1 VVNSHKYH
9 EELAAYQELVA
20 EPVFYPP
27 FPVSMF
33 TGAYRSNMEDLR
45 PVFPLFHA

>member
-1 VVNSHKYH
+1 VVNSHKYY

-20 EPVFYPP
+20 E
-27 FPVSMF
+27 PVSMF

-45 PVFPLFHA
+45 PVFPLFYA